1 MASTSAALPP
11 PTKGWDTRE
20 SLADMPPDHAIKLDN
35 WFPETDK
42 VTVRRGSS
50 AWATG
55 MSGAVQSLIEYIPL
69 TGVGQLFAA
78 NAGNIYN
85 VTATGAVGAAVSSG
99 HSNDKWQFVNM
110 GTSGGQF
117 VRLFN
122 GQDTPLL
129 YNGSSWAT
137 TAITGSGLTA
147 TNLIWG
153 NLHQRRLWVGETD
166 SLDVWYLAVN
176 AVSGA
181 ATKFPLGGV
190 ASKGGFIM
198 AMGTWTRDSGSG
210 QDDVAVF
217 LTSEG
222 EAIVYAGID
231 PSAAATWSL
240 IGVFEIGK
248 PIGRRCIVKAGSD
261 IILMTQDGF
270 VPLSGILSM
279 DRSQSRLVALSDQIS
294 QAVNDAVRSYGTV
307 FGWQPILY
315 PKGVMLIFNVMQSA
329 TTSHQYIFNTI
340 TGAPC
345 KFTGMNALCLGILND
360 NVYFGRSDGTVHKF
374 DDGTSDAG
382 TAIAAD
388 GLQAFNYFNSSQSN
402 KVFKLV
408 EPIFESDGNPN
419 AALDL
424 NLDFQIKT
432 PVGIAAA
439 SPTRSGI
446 WGASKWGS
454 GIWGT
459 AGQVYRGWRG
469 VRGKGRSASLR
480 IRIDTTTARPSW
492 IATNFTYQLG
502 GQL

>member
-137 TAITGSGLTA
+137 TAITHADLTA
-147 TNLIWG
+147 TSLIWG
-153 NLHQRRLWVGETD
+153 NLHQKRLWCGEVN
-166 SLDVWYLAVN
+166 SLDTYYGAVN
-176 AVSGA
+176 AISGA
-181 ATKFPLGGV
+181 FTKFPLAGV

-231 PSAAATWSL
+231 PSASATWSL

-315 PKGVMLIFNVMQSA
+315 PKGVMLIFNVMQST

-345 KFTGMNALCLGILND
+345 KFTGMNALCFGILND

-408 EPIFESDGNPN
+408 EPIFESNGNPN

>member
-1 MASTSAALPP
+1 MPSTSAALPP

-20 SLADMPPDHAIKLDN
+20 SLADMPEDHAIQLDN

-50 AWATG
+50 SWATG
-55 MSGAVQSLIEYIPL
+55 MVGAVESLIEYIPL
-69 TGVGQLFAA
+69 TGSGELFAA
-78 NAGNIYN
+78 NAGDIYS
-85 VTATGAVGAAVSSG
+85 VSTTGAIGAAVSTG
-99 HSNDKWQFVNM
+99 HTNDRWQFVNM

-122 GQDTPLL
+122 GADTPLL
-129 YNGSSWAT
+129 YDGSTWAT
-137 TAITGSGLTA
+137 TAITHVDLTA
-147 TNLIWG
+147 ANLVWG
-153 NLHQRRLWVGETD
+153 NLHQKRLWTGEVD
-166 SLDVWYLAVN
+166 SLDAYYGAVN

-181 ATKFPLGGV
+181 FLKFPLGGV
-190 ASKGGFIM
+190 ATKGGYIM
-198 AMGTWTRDSGSG
+198 AMGTWTRDSGAG

-222 EAIVYAGID
+222 EAIVYAGTD
-231 PSAAATWSL
+231 PSDSTLWSL
-240 IGVFEIGK
+240 IGVFAIGK

-279 DRSQSRLVALSDQIS
+279 DRSQSRLVALSDQIA
-294 QAVNDAVRSYGTV
+294 QAVNDAVRSYGTI

-315 PKGVMLIFNVMQSA
+315 PKGVMLIFNIMQS
-329 TTSHQYIFNTI
+329 TKTSHQYVFNTI

-345 KFTGMNALCLGILND
+345 RFTKMNALCFGILND
-360 NVYFGRSDGTVHKF
+360 NVYFGTSDGTVNKF
-374 DDGTSDAG
+374 DDGTSDLG
-382 TAIAAD
+382 SAIEAD
-388 GLQAFNYFNSSQSN
+388 GLQAFSYFKSSQAN

-419 AALDL
+419 AAIDL
-424 NLDFQIKT
+424 NLDFQVKIPT
-432 PVGIAAA
+432 GVAAA

-446 WGASKWGS
+446 WGVSNWGV

-459 AGQVYRGWRG
+459 AKQVYRGWRG

-492 IATNFTYQLG
+492 LATNFTYVLG